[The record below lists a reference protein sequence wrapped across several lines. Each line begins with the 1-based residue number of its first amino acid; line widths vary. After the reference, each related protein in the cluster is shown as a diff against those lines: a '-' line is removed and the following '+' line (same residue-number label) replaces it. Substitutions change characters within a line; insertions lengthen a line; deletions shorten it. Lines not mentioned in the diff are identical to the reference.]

1 MESDMQ
7 DSVADILRRNLQ
19 NGGVIMASDAET
31 ARFSLLITQEIFSSR
46 VLSVDANGKP
56 LDNEMQLVVTFR
68 LTPADPDETATEQ
81 QLELVRQLSF
91 SGRDELGE
99 RNESALMINDMRN
112 DMASK
117 IIRRLE
123 VQLC

>member
-1 MESDMQ
+1 MQ